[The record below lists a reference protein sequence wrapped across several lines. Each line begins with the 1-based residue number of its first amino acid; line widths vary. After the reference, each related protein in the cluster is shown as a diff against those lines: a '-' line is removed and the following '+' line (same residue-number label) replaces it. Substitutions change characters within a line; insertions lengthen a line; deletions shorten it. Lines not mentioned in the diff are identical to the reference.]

1 MPSLKEFNV
10 KLARLRS
17 TRKLTRTMKL
27 VSVNKL
33 RRAQEAEKRTAA
45 CTARMRGIVAHLT
58 SSSPEFTHVLLTP
71 HRAVRSALVV
81 VFTSD
86 RGLCG
91 GFNNGL
97 LRVVQSWMTELQAAG
112 RHIEVSCCGRR
123 GHTFLRSRGEINRYY
138 EEAARRPAFV
148 HALQIGREVQAAFT
162 SGRIDEV
169 YLAYNVARNAL
180 TQTPTIERLLPLDPA
195 VLAGAAPAADGVD
208 WIFEPGPAELLASL
222 LPRIVHLAIYAAL
235 QASATGEHSARMRA
249 MDQATTNADNLI
261 ESLTLRRNRARQAQI
276 TTELTEIVAGAEALK

>member
-45 CTARMRGIVAHLT
+45 CTAGMRGVVAHLT
-58 SSSPEFTHVLLTP
+58 SSAPEFTHVLLTP

-97 LRVVQSWMTELQAAG
+97 LRVVQSWMTERQAAG
-112 RHIEVSCCGRR
+112 WRIEVSCCGRR

-138 EEAARRPAFV
+138 EEAAGRPAFV

-208 WIFEPGPAELLASL
+208 WIIEPGPAELLASL

>member
-10 KLARLRS
+10 KLTRLRS

-33 RRAQEAEKRTAA
+33 RRAQEAERRTGL
-45 CTARMRGIVAHLT
+45 CTAKMMGIVARLT
-58 SSSPEFTHVLLTP
+58 SAAPEFSHVLLAP
-71 HRAVRSALVV
+71 RRAVRSALAIVL
-81 VFTSD
+81 TSD

-97 LRVVQSWMTELQAAG
+97 LRVVQTWMLERRAAG
-112 RHIEVSCCGRR
+112 LHIEVSCCGRR
-123 GHTFLRSRGEINRYY
+123 GYAFFRSRGEVNRFY
-138 EEAARRPAFV
+138 EEAAGRPEFG
-148 HALQIGREVQAAFT
+148 HALQIGREAQAAFA

-169 YLAYNVARNAL
+169 YLAYNVAQNAL
-180 TQTPTIERLLPLDPA
+180 TQTPTIRRLLPLDPA
-195 VLAGAAPAADGVD
+195 ELTGAVTADDGTD
-208 WIFEPGPAELLASL
+208 WIFEPGPVELLASL
-222 LPRIVHLAIYAAL
+222 LPRVIHLKIYSAL

-261 ESLTLRRNRARQAQI
+261 GSLTLQRNRARQAEI